1 MQYRHETVLREE
13 TVHYLRAAQGGI
25 FIDGT
30 LGGGGH
36 TQAILDAH
44 PETRVIGIDRDPEAL
59 LASRQCLAPYGERVR
74 LVHGSFAD
82 LPELVQPWVPEGVDG
97 VVLDIGVSSHQ
108 LDQPQ
113 RGFSYWHDAPLDMRM
128 DPQQPQ
134 TAADIVNTASEEEL
148 SRILREFGEER
159 WAARIASF
167 IVRERQR
174 EPILTT
180 GQLAQLVKDA
190 IPAKSRRSGP
200 HPARRTFQALR
211 IAVNDELGNLE
222 RGLNG
227 ALKVLRSG
235 GRLVVITF
243 HSLEDA
249 LVKSFFRSQANPC
262 TCPPRLGCVCG
273 KEPQLRIVT
282 TKGVR
287 PGPVELRRNPRAR
300 SATLRA
306 AERVLSVEENA

>member
-36 TQAILDAH
+36 TQAILQAH

-59 LASRQCLAPYGERVR
+59 CASKQRLAPYGARVK
-74 LVHGSFAD
+74 LTHGNFAD
-82 LPELVQPWVPEGVDG
+82 LPELVKSWVPEGVDG
-97 VVLDIGVSSHQ
+97 VVLDIGVSSFQ
-108 LDQPQ
+108 LDQAR

-128 DPQQPQ
+128 DPQQSR

-148 SRILREFGEER
+148 SRILRHFGEER

-174 EPILTT
+174 EAITTTAQLT
-180 GQLAQLVKDA
+180 QLVKDA
-190 IPAKSRRSGP
+190 IPARARRVGP

-222 RGLNG
+222 RGLNA

-235 GRLVVITF
+235 ARLVVITF
-243 HSLEDA
+243 HSLEDT
-249 LVKSFFRSQANPC
+249 LVKNFFRSQANPC
-262 TCPPRLGCVCG
+262 NCPPRLGCVCG
-273 KEPQLRIVT
+273 QVPQLRIVT

-287 PGPVELRRNPRAR
+287 PSPAELKKNPRAR

-306 AERVLSVEENA
+306 AERVLSAEENA